1 MAKATRIRELPDVDT
16 GDPTQV
22 AIATDR
28 PGDGDA
34 SQLNLANL
42 LAMVAGGAGGNVSYI
57 HNQSVPAAIWTVTHN
72 LGRFPSVSVVD
83 SAGTLVF
90 GEVKYLSN
98 NQLTVTFSAAFG
110 GKAYIN

>member
-1 MAKATRIRELPDVDT
+1 MAKATRIRELLDVDV
-16 GDPTQV
+16 GDPSQV

-42 LAMVAGGAGGNVSYI
+42 LALVAGGGGGNVSYI
-57 HNQSVPAAIWTVTHN
+57 HTQSVPATVWTVSHN

-90 GEVKYLSN
+90 GEVKYLTSN
-98 NQLTVTFSAAFG
+98 SLTVTFSAAFG

>member
-1 MAKATRIRELPDVDT
+1 MAKATRIRDLPDVNTVDT
-16 GDPTQV
+16 TQV
-22 AIATDR
+22 SIATDR

-42 LAMVAGGAGGNVSYI
+42 IALVASGGGGNVSYI
-57 HNQSVPAAIWTVTHN
+57 HTQAVPAAVWTVNHN

-90 GEVKYLSN
+90 GEVRYVSN
-98 NQLTVTFSAAFG
+98 AQLTVTFSAAFG